1 MTVMTSTV
9 AQRCGLMHLLDVR
22 FAGTASGVGSA
33 PILGRVHMA
42 PLRAGGHFFPVSIT
56 VMDQPGG
63 ASGGWWW
70 LVGLGNLITYLLCN
84 CKLNRRRC

>member
-33 PILGRVHMA
+33 PILGRGHMA

-63 ASGGWWW
+63 EPGGWGGWGGW
-70 LVGLGNLITYLLCN
+70 L
-84 CKLNRRRC
+84 RF

>member
-1 MTVMTSTV
+1 MTVMTATV

-63 ASGGWWW
+63 EWV
-70 LVGLGNLITYLLCN
+70 VGVVRVVG
-84 CKLNRRRC
+84 RFRV